1 MPRLNSH
8 RDRAKPALFSPLCS
22 SAKYSLERL
31 EDVAKN
37 LKNIK
42 RKQKLKYISCSQKS
56 PGEMGGRFSYDFT
69 NKAVYLSLGYLK
81 RIIYGCS
88 LYLIDKSQ
96 NNFLHRHVGLM
107 AFTHPKIC
115 FQDGICFN
123 FSAVL

>member
-1 MPRLNSH
+1 M
-8 RDRAKPALFSPLCS
+8 
-22 SAKYSLERL
+22 
-31 EDVAKN
+31 AKN

-42 RKQKLKYISCSQKS
+42 RKQKLQYISCSQKS
-56 PGEMGGRFSYDFT
+56 PSEVGGRFSYDFT
-69 NKAVYLSLGYLK
+69 NKAIYLSLDYLK

-96 NNFLHRHVGLM
+96 NNFLHMHVVLV

-123 FSAVL
+123 FSTVL

>member
-1 MPRLNSH
+1 M
-8 RDRAKPALFSPLCS
+8 
-22 SAKYSLERL
+22 
-31 EDVAKN
+31 AKN

-56 PGEMGGRFSYDFT
+56 PSEVGGRFSSHFT
-69 NKAVYLSLGYLK
+69 NKAVYLSLDYLK

-96 NNFLHRHVGLM
+96 NNFLHTHMGLM
-107 AFTHPKIC
+107 AFTHPKIY